1 MADKTNALRLLDQH
15 KVTYTTYAYDVE
27 DGFIDGVA
35 VAQKIGKMPDA
46 VFKTL
51 VTKGGSGTFYVFV
64 IPVALTLDL
73 KKAAKVAGEKYVEMI
88 PAKEIT
94 VVTGYIKGGC
104 SPLGMKKSFATFIDA
119 SASEKETLIV
129 SAGKVGLQMEL
140 SPAALSRILRVQFAD
155 LT

>member
-15 KVTYTTYAYDVE
+15 KVTYKTYTYEVA

-35 VAQKIGKMPDA
+35 VAHKIGKPADA

-51 VTKGGSGTFYVFV
+51 LTKGGSGTLFVFV
-64 IPVALTLDL
+64 IPVDLTLDL
-73 KKAAKVAGEKYVEMI
+73 KKAAKAAGEKYIEMI
-88 PAKEIT
+88 PVKDIT
-94 VVTGYIKGGC
+94 PTTGYVKGGC

-119 SASEKETLIV
+119 HAMEKETIIV

-140 SPAALSRILRVQFAD
+140 SPTVFGRLLRVQFVD